1 MLKIIFEYMVKYMVN
16 GDEKAELLKIRELL
30 TEDGLLTL

>member
-16 GDEKAELLKIRELL
+16 CDEKAELLKIRELL